1 MEEWACVIWRLLLSI
16 LATELQR
23 YWTITFCS
31 NSEGTDILGENLRF
45 RLTIMIQNT
54 TSIIEI
60 SYKLLDDLRIEP
72 WNIRGIGLIFDLKPV
87 NNYAKEISAMW
98 AKRNERR
105 KQMIAEE
112 EKKLKSDSEE
122 SVYVESDSRNG
133 FQIDFFVVIWSVLR
147 KPSWSGSD
155 ELMTEDE
162 DQGLEGLF
170 RLVPSLKKNLDDIG
184 NGSLAAWTDN
194 FLPYWRRNCIIDF
207 FEPSKSFATERARW
221 CYKSQCSK
229 WLNTTDFTSVAR
241 WVWKSRFDRFLVSAN
256 TVSTYWAWCESR
268 SGFGCHLAVMTEVH

>member
-1 MEEWACVIWRLLLSI
+1 M
-16 LATELQR
+16 
-23 YWTITFCS
+23 
-31 NSEGTDILGENLRF
+31 GENLRF

-133 FQIDFFVVIWSVLR
+133 FQIDFFVVI
-147 KPSWSGSD
+147 
-155 ELMTEDE
+155 
-162 DQGLEGLF
+162 
-170 RLVPSLKKNLDDIG
+170 
-184 NGSLAAWTDN
+184 
-194 FLPYWRRNCIIDF
+194 
-207 FEPSKSFATERARW
+207 
-221 CYKSQCSK
+221 
-229 WLNTTDFTSVAR
+229 
-241 WVWKSRFDRFLVSAN
+241 
-256 TVSTYWAWCESR
+256 
-268 SGFGCHLAVMTEVH
+268 

>member
-1 MEEWACVIWRLLLSI
+1 M
-16 LATELQR
+16 
-23 YWTITFCS
+23 FK
-31 NSEGTDILGENLRF
+31 
-45 RLTIMIQNT
+45 LTVMIQNT

-60 SYKLLDDLRIEP
+60 SYKLLDDMRIEP

-133 FQIDFFVVIWSVLR
+133 FQIDFIFFCAVLR
-147 KPSWSGSD
+147 KPSKSGSD

-184 NGSLAAWTDN
+184 KGSLAA
-194 FLPYWRRNCIIDF
+194 
-207 FEPSKSFATERARW
+207 
-221 CYKSQCSK
+221 
-229 WLNTTDFTSVAR
+229 
-241 WVWKSRFDRFLVSAN
+241 
-256 TVSTYWAWCESR
+256 
-268 SGFGCHLAVMTEVH
+268 